1 MSNDVGYLS
10 VELEPAFAAV
20 SSTFLTAH
28 QDLSGYYR
36 KTETSSAVQLQALQ
50 NATGVSI
57 WSDPYQAND
66 NATDPTGP
74 AIWFYPRAFGAP
86 DGAYINTITIHTT
99 ATKPEH
105 IPGTNVYAR
114 VYREGEEAN
123 PLADS
128 WPVNVVS
135 VDTPYTFNLKKE
147 VPLDS
152 NRKYGVRF
160 YRSDNSNVA
169 VIGYHLYAY
178 HKAEGGPYPN
188 PGTDIAYGAWN
199 DTAGK
204 NLLRPALSVSWT
216 AGIQHPDFSPD
227 IKDFSTALS
236 GKTYQYDSGTAWMA
250 NALADII
257 SAMGGIVEGF
267 PG

>member
-1 MSNDVGYLS
+1 M
-10 VELEPAFAAV
+10 
-20 SSTFLTAH
+20 
-28 QDLSGYYR
+28 
-36 KTETSSAVQLQALQ
+36 
-50 NATGVSI
+50 
-57 WSDPYQAND
+57 
-66 NATDPTGP
+66 
-74 AIWFYPRAFGAP
+74 
-86 DGAYINTITIHTT
+86 
-99 ATKPEH
+99 
-105 IPGTNVYAR
+105 YAR
-114 VYREGEEAN
+114 IYQEGEEAN

-178 HKAEGGPYPN
+178 HKTEGGPYPN

-216 AGIQHPDFSPD
+216 AGIQHPIPADLSNFTNSPGYLVSNDISNYYTKSETEALSAVATEWVETRGYLTAHQSLSGYYQRSETSSATEIAAALSD
-227 IKDFSTALS
+227 IKVPPDFSTALS
-236 GKTYQYDSGTAWMA
+236 GRSYYYNMDFAGVLS
-250 NALADII
+250 ALRDVL
-257 SAMGGIVEGF
+257 SAMGGRIQGE
-267 PG
+267 PL